1 MGRIIPH
8 LFNGKPVEG
17 ACRLA
22 AGLIVPAEGKARS
35 TPALP

>member
-8 LFNGKPVEG
+8 LFTGKPVEG
-17 ACRLA
+17 ACHLA

-35 TPALP
+35 TPALS